1 MLNNNNVQLNLNDL
15 IVGLFCLYAFSMPF
29 ELILEYWFDIK
40 TIFKPFRA
48 LAVAILSVYLWQR
61 LRERS
66 VNYYPDNYI
75 DFFLYGVFVYGLF
88 ISAIR
93 IIGGVFDVRLFY
105 SDTFQ
110 ITLHVLTFFV
120 FKNTKMNVWQGMK
133 ILWFFVAGISAN
145 ALYVAYFFFVKQ
157 VFGRLSGFTDN
168 PNYAAF
174 GLVAATTFLL
184 LRSNYAQKFRY
195 QIGYLGLTLF
205 LIYIF
210 IVTGSRTGLVMFILA
225 NIFIF
230 WFSNIRRKLGLLS
243 ITILMV
249 LILLPQQ
256 LDKLKFGGPMI
267 LIRRVSQKLDSG
279 QEDVRFIIWRGVFR
293 MLEEE
298 GYAGM
303 GIGQYKANFPKYYSN
318 ETHSLILEIVNRNYF
333 LSTHN
338 DYLAILADFG
348 LPSLLL
354 YLFFLFF
361 SLKKTFRL
369 LLYHADDPEG
379 QFLRQFCCIIVCC
392 IITFGF
398 AAENFAHQLYW
409 FLLMFS
415 TKEWR

>member
-1 MLNNNNVQLNLNDL
+1 
-15 IVGLFCLYAFSMPF
+15 MPF
-29 ELILEYWFDIK
+29 ELILEYWLNVE
-40 TIFKPFRA
+40 TIFKPFRT
-48 LAVAILSVYLWQR
+48 LAILILIVFGWQS
-61 LRERS
+61 LRQRGI
-66 VNYYPDNYI
+66 NYFSENYI

-105 SDTFQ
+105 SDSFQ
-110 ITLHVLTFFV
+110 IILHVLTFYA
-120 FKNTKMNVWQGMK
+120 FKNTRMTVQQGMK
-133 ILWFFVAGISAN
+133 LLWFFVAGISMN

-184 LRSNYAQKFRY
+184 LRSNFTQKFRH
-195 QIGYLGLTLF
+195 QILYLTLILF

-210 IVTGSRTGLVMFILA
+210 IVTGSRTGLVMFVLA

-230 WFSNIRRKLGLLS
+230 WFSTVRRKLALLS
-243 ITILMV
+243 VSALMV
-249 LILLPQQ
+249 LLLLPQQ

-267 LIRRVSQKLDSG
+267 LIRRVSQKLDSSE
-279 QEDVRFIIWRGVFR
+279 EDVRFIIWRGVFR
-293 MLEEE
+293 ILEAE

-303 GIGQYKANFPKYYSN
+303 GIGQYKANFPKYYST

-338 DYLAILADFG
+338 DYLAILVDFG
-348 LPSLLL
+348 LPSLIL
-354 YLFFLFF
+354 YGFFLFF
-361 SLKKTFRL
+361 SLKKTFRQ
-369 LLYHADDPEG
+369 LLYPPEDPDEK
-379 QFLRQFCCIIVCC
+379 FLRQFCFIILCC